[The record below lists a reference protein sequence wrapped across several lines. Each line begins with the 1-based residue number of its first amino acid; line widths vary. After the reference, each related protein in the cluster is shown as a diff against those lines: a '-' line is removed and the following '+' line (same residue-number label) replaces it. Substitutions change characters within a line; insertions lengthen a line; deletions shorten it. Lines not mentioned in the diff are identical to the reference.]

1 MSEVVTYTRE
11 DRVGVICVNYPP
23 VNALGHGVRSGLVA
37 ALEQGLAD
45 AGAGV
50 LLLVCEG
57 RTFMAGADIR
67 EFGKP
72 MLEPTLPE
80 VIHRFENSTK
90 PVVAAIHGT
99 VLGGGLETALGCHY
113 RVAVASARVGLP
125 EVKLG
130 LLPGAGGTQR
140 LPRLTGAAKAL
151 EMITRGD
158 PIGAEEALALGIV
171 DAVEPDGDI
180 RQVGLAFARR
190 VLAEGRPVRRVR
202 DLTDKLEAD
211 RGSEVFQQFRD
222 ALKIRARG
230 LFSPFKCVDAV
241 EAAFTLPFDEGMKRE
256 RALFLDCMASPQR
269 AGLVHAFF
277 AERQVAKVKG
287 LAKETPVREVRR
299 VGVVGAGTMG
309 GGIAMNFAN
318 AGLPVVL
325 LDASQDALD
334 RGLAVIRRNYEHSA
348 RKGKLSPAQIEE
360 RMARIQ
366 PSLDYD
372 DLRDVDLVIE
382 AVFED
387 LAVKQAIFARLDAV
401 CKPGAILA
409 SNTSTLD
416 IDAIA
421 SATRRPEDVV
431 GMHFFSPA
439 NVMKLLEN
447 VRGRRT
453 SDEVK
458 ATVMAVARRIGKV
471 GVMVGNGYGFVG
483 NRMLHVR
490 GAEAL
495 ALVNEGASPQQ
506 VDRVL
511 TDLGFP
517 MGPFAMADLAGL
529 DVGYRIREERR
540 KAGVVVPDSWMDTL
554 VARGRLGQKTQAGVY
569 RYEDGSRTP
578 LPDPDVAT
586 LIEDFRRAQGIA
598 PRTIDDQEILER
610 CLYVMINEAARILE
624 EGIADRPLDIDVI
637 WIHGYGFP
645 AYRGG
650 PLFWADQ
657 VGLDTILAAVRGYHE
672 RLGGESWRPAPLLER
687 LVREGRCFGDL
698 T

>member
-1 MSEVVTYTRE
+1 MSDVVTLERKGAIAVVT
-11 DRVGVICVNYPP
+11 VNNPP

-99 VLGGGLETALGCHY
+99 ALGGGLETALGCHY

-318 AGLPVVL
+318 AGLPVRERHMLEVENPRL
-325 LDASQDALD
+325 RIMAAHRKNEKSSQSSDHPTTPPDATS
-334 RGLAVIRRNYEHSA
+334 V
-348 RKGKLSPAQIEE
+348 
-360 RMARIQ
+360 
-366 PSLDYD
+366 
-372 DLRDVDLVIE
+372 
-382 AVFED
+382 
-387 LAVKQAIFARLDAV
+387 
-401 CKPGAILA
+401 PG
-409 SNTSTLD
+409 
-416 IDAIA
+416 
-421 SATRRPEDVV
+421 
-431 GMHFFSPA
+431 
-439 NVMKLLEN
+439 
-447 VRGRRT
+447 
-453 SDEVK
+453 
-458 ATVMAVARRIGKV
+458 
-471 GVMVGNGYGFVG
+471 
-483 NRMLHVR
+483 
-490 GAEAL
+490 
-495 ALVNEGASPQQ
+495 
-506 VDRVL
+506 
-511 TDLGFP
+511 
-517 MGPFAMADLAGL
+517 
-529 DVGYRIREERR
+529 
-540 KAGVVVPDSWMDTL
+540 
-554 VARGRLGQKTQAGVY
+554 
-569 RYEDGSRTP
+569 
-578 LPDPDVAT
+578 
-586 LIEDFRRAQGIA
+586 
-598 PRTIDDQEILER
+598 
-610 CLYVMINEAARILE
+610 
-624 EGIADRPLDIDVI
+624 
-637 WIHGYGFP
+637 
-645 AYRGG
+645 
-650 PLFWADQ
+650 
-657 VGLDTILAAVRGYHE
+657 
-672 RLGGESWRPAPLLER
+672 
-687 LVREGRCFGDL
+687 
-698 T
+698 